1 VLAIFKSEKIFEK
14 AIYCPLFMYLIFD
27 TETTGL
33 PQNYSAPLTD
43 FDNWPRCVQLAWQ
56 VHDETGKRISSG
68 DYIIKPDGFS
78 IPFNSEKVHGISTER
93 AHREGIPLE
102 EAMDIFDRD
111 LQKCAF
117 VIGHNLEFDLSIMG
131 SEYLRMDREN
141 LLTERI
147 AIDTKDEAT
156 EYCAIPGGRGR
167 YKWPTLAELHHKL
180 FEIGFEEA
188 HNAAADVEATARA
201 FLELVRINVIQPVLP
216 SDLVV
221 ENKTP
226 SGLIDPAHY
235 MPKVHDLRR
244 RGVTGEDQEESASID
259 LPKESAAQVVD
270 SPFVHLHNHS
280 KFSVLQA
287 ASGVNDLVT
296 KAKNDGMP
304 AVAIT
309 DLGNMF
315 GVFHFA
321 KAAAEA
327 GIKPIIG
334 LEAYFVEDR
343 HQKSFTRDNKDK
355 RYQQIFFAKNMEGY
369 RNLSEMCSLGFIEGY
384 YYKFPRIDREL
395 VMKYRDGLIA
405 TTGGLLG
412 EVPDLIL
419 NRGEEYAE
427 EALKWWHDLFGDDLY
442 IELMRHGLEE
452 EERVNNVLLG
462 FAKKYDIPIIA
473 TNNTFYVEKQDAKA
487 HDALLCID
495 NNDLISTPIG
505 KGRERRFGFPND
517 EFYFKTQEEM
527 KALFADLPGAIANTH
542 KLAESIEPLKLESDV
557 ILPNFAL
564 PEGFETE
571 DDYLRHL
578 TIKGAGSRY
587 NEMTDEVI
595 DRINHELNII
605 KSMGFAGYFLI
616 VQDFIRAARDM
627 GVYVGPGRG
636 SAAGSV
642 VAFCT
647 GITNID
653 PLRYDLL
660 FERFL
665 NPERVSMPDI
675 DIDFDDDGRQRVID
689 YVVEKYGRD
698 QVAHIITFGTMAAR
712 SSVRDVARVLN
723 LPLPDADRIA
733 KLVPET
739 IGISLEDA
747 FKEVRELKD
756 IKNGDSLEGRTLQMA
771 ETLEGSVRNT
781 GIHAAGVIIA
791 PDKLT
796 KYIPV
801 CTAKDAELYVT
812 QFDGKVIEDAGMLKM
827 DFLGLKTLSILKTA
841 IHFVEQNHGTKY
853 HLDAIPLDDEKTF
866 EMFQNGATVG
876 IFQFESDG
884 MRKYLKQLKPTGMND
899 LIAMNALYRP
909 GPMQF
914 IPDYI
919 KRKHGREEVVYDH
932 DDLKDILEPTYG
944 IMIYQEQIMMVA
956 QRMGGYTLGE
966 ADVLRRIMGK
976 KKPELL
982 PPEEEKFVKQA
993 VEKGYDKKTAK
1004 EVFDKMA
1011 MFAGYG
1017 FNKSHSAAYSV
1028 VAYHTMYFK
1037 ANYTAEYMAAVLSH
1051 NMNDIKKVSFFIE
1064 ECQRIGIPVDPPNIN
1079 TAEGKFVARSG
1090 RVQYGLSAIKGVGSA
1105 AIDQIVEERIK
1116 KGAFRSIFDFSAR
1129 IDTRVC
1135 NKKTIES
1142 LAQAGAFDTL
1152 HQNRAQLM
1160 ASIDDVIS
1168 YASRKQEEE
1177 RLNQVSLFGGDSSSG
1192 GLASE
1197 PKLRECPPWTN
1208 IERLNKERELI
1219 GFYLSGHPLDKYRE
1233 DAALFASHTLS
1244 AEELAGLNDR
1254 DTVRVI
1260 GIFTSVRRISDK
1272 KGRPMAFAQI
1282 EDLSGSTE
1290 VLIFSEVFDRNQG
1303 LIAPDTVV
1311 LLEGHV
1317 SHRDEP
1323 PKIIA
1328 SSMER
1333 VENLREKFQTQ
1344 LQLKIELQTSEL
1356 TRDDLHQMA
1365 TLFSIH
1371 KGETPVKLVIDSEH
1385 AKAPLRMNVRKFV
1398 VEPSNEL
1405 LSGLRNLVGKQSVHL
1420 IKNNGNK

>member
-1 VLAIFKSEKIFEK
+1 
-14 AIYCPLFMYLIFD
+14 MYLIFD

-56 VHDETGKRISSG
+56 VHDVTGKLISSG
-68 DYIIKPDGFS
+68 DYIVKPDGFT

-93 AHREGIPLE
+93 AHDEGIPLTE
-102 EAMDIFDRD
+102 VMDIFSRD
-111 LQKCAF
+111 LEKCTF
-117 VIGHNLEFDLSIMG
+117 VIGHNLEFDLNIMG
-131 SEYLRMDREN
+131 SEYLRMEREN
-141 LLTERI
+141 PLTKRVP
-147 AIDTKDEAT
+147 IDTKDEAT

-167 YKWPTLAELHHKL
+167 YKWPTLAELHDKL

-188 HNAAADVEATARA
+188 HNAAADVDATARA
-201 FLELVRINVIQPVLP
+201 FLELVRIGVIRPNHPQDPA
-216 SDLVV
+216 
-221 ENKTP
+221 KTP
-226 SGLIDPAHY
+226 ENPAQKIDESHY
-235 MPKVHDLRR
+235 MPKVEELRS
-244 RGVTGEDQEESASID
+244 RGVTGEEDDTGSTID
-259 LPKESAAQVVD
+259 LPKEAAGEKVD
-270 SPFVHLHNHS
+270 SPFSHLHNHS

-287 ASGVNDLVT
+287 ASGVKDLVK
-296 KAKNDGMP
+296 KAKEDGMP
-304 AVAIT
+304 AVALT
-309 DLGNMF
+309 DLGNMY
-315 GVFHFA
+315 GTFHFT
-321 KAAAEA
+321 KAAFAE

-343 HQKSFTRDNKDK
+343 HQKKFTRDHKDK
-355 RYQQIFFAKNMEGY
+355 RYQQIFLAKNMQGY
-369 RNLSEMCSLGFIEGY
+369 RNLAEMCSLGFVEGY

-395 VMKYRDGLIA
+395 VEKYREGVIA

-419 NRGEEYAE
+419 NRGEEVAE

-452 EERVNNVLLG
+452 EERVNSVLLK
-462 FAKKYDIPIIA
+462 FAEKYGIKVIA
-473 TNNTFYVEKQDAKA
+473 TNNTFYMEKEDAKA

-495 NNDLISTPIG
+495 NNESISTPIG
-505 KGRERRFGFPND
+505 KGREKRFGFPND

-527 KALFADLPGAIANTH
+527 KALFADVPEAISNTQEVVD
-542 KLAESIEPLKLESDV
+542 KIEEIKLERDV
-557 ILPNFAL
+557 ILPNFTL

-578 TIKGAGSRY
+578 TIEGAKKHYG
-587 NEMTDEVI
+587 ELTDEVTERI
-595 DRINHELNII
+595 DHELNII
-605 KSMGFAGYFLI
+605 KEMGFAGYFLI
-616 VQDFIRAARDM
+616 VQDFIIEAKEM

-642 VAFCT
+642 VAYCT

-653 PLRYDLL
+653 PLKYDLL

-689 YVVEKYGRD
+689 YVVEKYGKD

-712 SSVRDVARVLN
+712 SSVRDVARVLD
-723 LPLPDADRIA
+723 LPLSDADRIA

-756 IKNGDSLEGRTLQMA
+756 LKESDSLEGRTLQMA

-796 KYIPV
+796 NYIPIG
-801 CTAKDAELYVT
+801 TAKDAELYVT

-841 IHFVEQNHGTKY
+841 IGFVKENHGKEY
-853 HLDAIPLDDEKTF
+853 NLDDIPLDDEKTF
-866 EMFQNGATVG
+866 EMFKKGATVG

-884 MRKYLKQLKPTGMND
+884 MRKYLKQLKPTKVDD

-919 KRKHGREEVVYDH
+919 KRKHGEEDVEYDH
-932 DDLKDILEPTYG
+932 EDLIDILEPTYG

-956 QRMGGYTLGE
+956 QRMGGYSLGE

-993 VEKGYDKKTAK
+993 VEKGCDKKTAK

-1064 ECQRIGIPVDPPNIN
+1064 ECQRIGIPVDAPNVN
-1079 TAEGKFVARSG
+1079 SAEGKFVAKDG
-1090 RVQYGLSAIKGVGSA
+1090 RVQYGLLAIKGVGSN
-1105 AIDQIVEERIK
+1105 AIEALVDERDK
-1116 KGAFRSIFDFSAR
+1116 KGKFSSMFDFSSR
-1129 IDTRVC
+1129 LDTRVC
-1135 NKKTIES
+1135 NRKTIES

-1160 ASIDDVIS
+1160 ASIDDVIN

-1177 RLNQVSLFGGDSSSG
+1177 RLNQVSLFGEASGSG
-1192 GLASE
+1192 GMGGE
-1197 PKLRECPPWTN
+1197 PNLRECPPWTN

-1219 GFYLSGHPLDKYRE
+1219 GFYLSGHPLDKFKE
-1233 DAALFASHTLS
+1233 DVKLFASHSLNV
-1244 AEELAGLNDR
+1244 EELSKLGDR
-1254 DTVRVI
+1254 EKVRVI
-1260 GIFTSVRRISDK
+1260 GIITSVKRISDK

-1282 EDLSGSTE
+1282 EDLEGSAE
-1290 VLIFSEVFDRNQG
+1290 VLIFSEVYDRHQG
-1303 LIAPDTVV
+1303 LIAPDTV
-1311 LLEGHV
+1311 LMLEGNL
-1317 SHRDEP
+1317 SKRDEP
-1323 PKIIA
+1323 PKIMA

-1333 VENLREKFQTQ
+1333 VENLREKFQAQ
-1344 LQLKIELQTSEL
+1344 LQLNIILKTAEISENDL
-1356 TRDDLHQMA
+1356 TEMA

-1371 KGETPVKLVIDSEH
+1371 RGETPIKLKVQSKQ
-1385 AKAPLRMNVRKFV
+1385 AKRPLNMNVRKYV
-1398 VEPSNEL
+1398 VEPNNEL
-1405 LSGLRNLVGKQSVHL
+1405 LSGLRSILDKKSVQL
-1420 IKNNGNK
+1420 IRNSTNGA

>member
-1 VLAIFKSEKIFEK
+1 
-14 AIYCPLFMYLIFD
+14 MYLIFD

-33 PQNYSAPLTD
+33 PDNYSAPLTD

-56 VHDETGKRISSG
+56 VHDKTGRIISQG
-68 DYIIKPDGFS
+68 DYIVKPDGFS

-93 AHREGIPLE
+93 AQREGIPLRE
-102 EAMDIFDRD
+102 VMDIFNRD
-111 LQKCAF
+111 LEKCTF
-117 VIGHNLEFDLSIMG
+117 VVGHNLEFDLNIMG
-131 SEYLRMDREN
+131 AEYLRMEREN
-141 LLTERI
+141 PLPKKI
-147 AIDTKDEAT
+147 AIDTKDEST

-167 YKWPTLAELHHKL
+167 YKWPTLAELHDKL
-180 FEIGFEEA
+180 FNIGFEEA
-188 HNAAADVEATARA
+188 HNAAADVDATARA
-201 FLELVRINVIQPVLP
+201 FLELVRLGVIRPQIPVQPGQPSINA
-216 SDLVV
+216 S
-221 ENKTP
+221 E
-226 SGLIDPAHY
+226 LIDSAHY
-235 MPKVHDLRR
+235 MPNVEELRS
-244 RGVTGEDQEESASID
+244 RGVTGEEDEKESVID
-259 LPKESAAQVVD
+259 LPKEAAGKKVD
-270 SPFVHLHNHS
+270 SAFVHLHNHS
-280 KFSVLQA
+280 KYSVLQA
-287 ASGVNDLVT
+287 ASGVKDLVK
-296 KAKNDGMP
+296 KAKSDGMP
-304 AVAIT
+304 AVALT

-315 GVFHFA
+315 GTFHFV
-321 KAAAEA
+321 KAANSE

-343 HQKSFTRDNKDK
+343 HQKKFTRDHKDK
-355 RYQQIFFAKNMEGY
+355 RHQQVFFAKNMEGY
-369 RNLSEMCSLGFIEGY
+369 RNLAEMCSLGYIEGY

-395 VMKYRDGLIA
+395 VETYKNGLIA
-405 TTGGLLG
+405 TTGGLSG

-419 NRGEEYAE
+419 NRGEEVAE

-452 EERVNNVLLG
+452 EERVNSVLLK
-462 FAKKYDIPIIA
+462 FAEKFGIKVVA
-473 TNNTFYVEKQDAKA
+473 TNNTFYLNKEDAKA

-495 NNDLISTPIG
+495 NNDLMSTPIG
-505 KGRERRFGFPND
+505 RGREKRFGFPND

-527 KALFADLPGAIANTH
+527 KALFADLPEAISNTADLVD
-542 KLAESIEPLKLESDV
+542 KIEEIKLERDV
-557 ILPNFAL
+557 ILPNFGL

-571 DDYLRHL
+571 DDYLRFL
-578 TIKGAGSRY
+578 TLEGAKEKY
-587 NEMTDEVI
+587 DEITEEVK
-595 DRINHELNII
+595 DRIDHELNII

-616 VQDFIRAARDM
+616 VQDFIAAAKEM

-642 VAFCT
+642 VAYCT

-653 PLRYDLL
+653 PLKYDLL

-675 DIDFDDDGRQRVID
+675 DIDFDDDGRQSVID
-689 YVVEKYGRD
+689 YVVDKYGKD

-712 SSVRDVARVLN
+712 SSVRDVARVLD

-747 FKEVRELKD
+747 FKEVKELKE
-756 IKNGDSLEGRTLQMA
+756 IKESDSLEGRTLQMA

-796 KYIPV
+796 NYIPIGS
-801 CTAKDAELYVT
+801 AKDAELYVT

-841 IHFVEQNHGTKY
+841 IQFVKENHGKEY
-853 HLDAIPLDDEKTF
+853 NLDDIPLDDEKAF
-866 EMFQNGATVG
+866 EMFQKAATVG

-884 MRKYLKQLKPTGMND
+884 MRRYLKQLKPTSMND

-919 KRKHGREEVVYDH
+919 KRKHGEEEVAYDH
-932 DDLKDILEPTYG
+932 DDLRDILEPTFG

-976 KKPELL
+976 KQPELL
-982 PPEEEKFVKQA
+982 PPEEEKFVSQA
-993 VEKGYDKKTAK
+993 IEKGYDKKTAK
-1004 EVFDKMA
+1004 DVFDKMA

-1037 ANYTAEYMAAVLSH
+1037 ANYTAEYMSAVLSH
-1051 NMNDIKKVSFFIE
+1051 NMGDIKKVSFFIE

-1079 TAEGKFVARSG
+1079 SAEGKFVAKDG
-1090 RVQYGLSAIKGVGSA
+1090 RVQYGLSAIKGVGSS
-1105 AIDQIVEERIK
+1105 AIEQIVLERND
-1116 KGAFRSIFDFSAR
+1116 KGPFNSIFDFSAR
-1129 IDTRVC
+1129 VDTRVC
-1135 NKKTIES
+1135 SKKTVES
-1142 LAQAGAFDTL
+1142 LAQAGAFDSL
-1152 HQNRAQLM
+1152 HQNRAQLL
-1160 ASIDDVIS
+1160 ASIEDVIS

-1177 RLNQVSLFGGDSSSG
+1177 RLNQVSLFGGDGSG
-1192 GLASE
+1192 SGMGSE
-1197 PKLRECPPWTN
+1197 PKLRECEPWTN

-1233 DAALFASHTLS
+1233 DCKLFASHTLS
-1244 AEELAGLNDR
+1244 EDVLTNLNDR
-1254 DTVRVI
+1254 ETVKII
-1260 GIFTSVRRISDK
+1260 GIITSVRRISDK

-1282 EDLSGSTE
+1282 EDLHGSVE
-1290 VLIFSEVFDRNQG
+1290 ALVFSEVYDRHQG
-1303 LIAPDTVV
+1303 LIAPDTVI
-1311 LLEGHV
+1311 LLEGAI
-1317 SHRDEP
+1317 SKRDEP

-1328 SSMER
+1328 NSMER
-1333 VENLREKFQTQ
+1333 VENLRDKFQAQ
-1344 LQLKIELQTSEL
+1344 LQLKLLFKTDEMSK
-1356 TRDDLHQMA
+1356 DDFHQIA

-1371 KGETPVKLVIDSEH
+1371 KGETPVRFVVDSGY
-1385 AKAPLRMNVRKFV
+1385 AKKPLRMNVRKFV
-1398 VEPSNEL
+1398 VEPNNEL
-1405 LSGLRNLVGKQSVHL
+1405 MSGLRNL
-1420 IKNNGNK
+1420 IGNECVQLSRNSSG

>member
-1 VLAIFKSEKIFEK
+1 
-14 AIYCPLFMYLIFD
+14 MYLIFD

-56 VHDETGKRISSG
+56 VHDVTGKLISSG
-68 DYIIKPDGFS
+68 DYIVKPDGFT

-93 AHREGIPLE
+93 AHEEGIPLNE
-102 EAMDIFDRD
+102 VMDIFNRE
-111 LQKCAF
+111 LEKCTF
-117 VIGHNLEFDLSIMG
+117 VIGHNLEFDLNIMG
-131 SEYLRMDREN
+131 SEYLRMEREN
-141 LLTERI
+141 PLTKKVS
-147 AIDTKDEAT
+147 IDTKDEST
-156 EYCAIPGGRGR
+156 EFCAIPGGRGR
-167 YKWPTLAELHHKL
+167 YKWPTLAELHDKL

-188 HNAAADVEATARA
+188 HNAAADVDATARA
-201 FLELVRINVIQPVLP
+201 FLELIRIGVIRPNHPQDP
-216 SDLVV
+216 SQSPA
-221 ENKTP
+221 NPAQK
-226 SGLIDPAHY
+226 IDESHY
-235 MPKVHDLRR
+235 MPKVEELRR
-244 RGVTGEDQEESASID
+244 RGVTGEEDDQSSAID
-259 LPKESAAQVVD
+259 LPKEAAGEKVD
-270 SPFVHLHNHS
+270 SLFSHLHNHS

-287 ASGVNDLVT
+287 ASGMKDLVK
-296 KAKNDGMP
+296 KAKEDGMP
-304 AVAIT
+304 AVALT
-309 DLGNMF
+309 DLGNMY
-315 GVFHFA
+315 GTFHFT
-321 KAAAEA
+321 KAAYAE
-327 GIKPIIG
+327 GLKPIIG

-343 HQKSFTRDNKDK
+343 HQKKFTRDHKDK
-355 RYQQIFFAKNMEGY
+355 RYQQVFLAKNMQGY
-369 RNLSEMCSLGFIEGY
+369 RNLAEMCSLGFIEGY

-395 VMKYRDGLIA
+395 VEKYREGLIA

-412 EVPDLIL
+412 EIPDLIL
-419 NRGEEYAE
+419 NRGEEVAE
-427 EALKWWHDLFGDDLY
+427 EALKWWHELFGDDLY

-452 EERVNNVLLG
+452 EERVNSVLLN
-462 FAKKYDIPIIA
+462 FAKKYGIKVIA
-473 TNNTFYVEKQDAKA
+473 TNNTFYMEKADAKA

-495 NNDLISTPIG
+495 NNESISTPIG
-505 KGRERRFGFPND
+505 KGREKRFGFPND

-527 KALFADLPGAIANTH
+527 KALFADVPEAISNTQEVVD
-542 KLAESIEPLKLESDV
+542 KIEEIKLERDV
-557 ILPNFAL
+557 ILPNFTL

-578 TIKGAGSRY
+578 TVEGAKKHY
-587 NEMTDEVI
+587 DELDDEVM

-605 KSMGFAGYFLI
+605 KTMGFAGYFLI
-616 VQDFIRAARDM
+616 VQDFISEAKEM

-653 PLRYDLL
+653 PLKYDLL

-689 YVVEKYGRD
+689 YVVNKYGID

-712 SSVRDVARVLN
+712 SSVRDVARVLD
-723 LPLPDADRIA
+723 LPLADADRLA

-747 FKEVRELKD
+747 FKEVKELRDLKES
-756 IKNGDSLEGRTLQMA
+756 DSLEGRTLQMA

-796 KYIPV
+796 NYIPIG
-801 CTAKDAELYVT
+801 TAKDAELYVT

-841 IHFVEQNHGTKY
+841 IGYVKENHGKEY
-853 HLDAIPLDDEKTF
+853 NLDDIPLDDENAF
-866 EMFQNGATVG
+866 EMFKKGSTVG

-884 MRKYLKQLKPTGMND
+884 MRKYLKQLKPTKIDD

-919 KRKHGREEVVYDH
+919 KRKHGEEDVEYDH
-932 DDLKDILEPTYG
+932 EDLIDILEPTYG

-956 QRMGGYTLGE
+956 QRMGGYSLGE

-982 PPEEEKFVKQA
+982 PPEEEKFVRQA

-1064 ECQRIGIPVDPPNIN
+1064 ECQRIGIPVDPPNVN
-1079 TAEGKFVARSG
+1079 SAEGKFVAKDG
-1090 RVQYGLSAIKGVGSA
+1090 RVQYGLLAIKGVGSN
-1105 AIDQIVEERIK
+1105 AIDELVKERDK
-1116 KGAFRSIFDFSAR
+1116 KGKFSSIFDFSAR

-1135 NKKTIES
+1135 NRKTMES
-1142 LAQAGAFDTL
+1142 LAQAGAFDSM
-1152 HQNRAQLM
+1152 HQNRAQLV
-1160 ASIDDVIS
+1160 ASIDDVIN

-1177 RLNQVSLFGGDSSSG
+1177 RLNQVSLFGESSG
-1192 GLASE
+1192 GGMGGE
-1197 PKLRECPPWTN
+1197 PNLRECPQWTN

-1219 GFYLSGHPLDKYRE
+1219 GFYLSGHPLDKFKE
-1233 DAALFASHTLS
+1233 DVRLFASHSLNV
-1244 AEELAGLNDR
+1244 EELSKLGDR
-1254 DTVRVI
+1254 EKVRVI
-1260 GIFTSVRRISDK
+1260 GIITSVKRISDK

-1282 EDLSGSTE
+1282 EDLEGSTE
-1290 VLIFSEVFDRNQG
+1290 VLIFSEVYDRHQG
-1303 LIAPDTVV
+1303 LIAPDTV
-1311 LLEGHV
+1311 LMLEGNI
-1317 SHRDEP
+1317 SKRDEP
-1323 PKIIA
+1323 PKIMA

-1333 VENLREKFQTQ
+1333 VENLREKFQAQ
-1344 LQLKIELQTSEL
+1344 LQLNIDLKTAEVSE
-1356 TRDDLHQMA
+1356 DDLTEMA

-1371 KGETPVKLVIDSEH
+1371 KGETPIKLKVRSLK
-1385 AKAPLRMNVRKFV
+1385 AKKPLRMNVRKYV
-1398 VEPSNEL
+1398 VEPNNEL
-1405 LSGLRNLVGKQSVHL
+1405 LNGLRTILDKESVQL
-1420 IKNNGNK
+1420 IRTNGTNGV

>member
-1 VLAIFKSEKIFEK
+1 
-14 AIYCPLFMYLIFD
+14 MYLIFD

-56 VHDETGKRISSG
+56 VHDVTGKLISSG
-68 DYIIKPDGFS
+68 DYIVKPDGFT

-93 AHREGIPLE
+93 AHEEGIPLNE
-102 EAMDIFDRD
+102 VMDIFSRD
-111 LQKCAF
+111 LEKCTF
-117 VIGHNLEFDLSIMG
+117 VVGHNLEFDLNIMG
-131 SEYLRMDREN
+131 SEYLRMEREN
-141 LLTERI
+141 SLSQKVP
-147 AIDTKDEAT
+147 IDTKDEST

-167 YKWPTLAELHHKL
+167 YKWPTLAELHDKL

-188 HNAAADVEATARA
+188 HNAAADVDATARA
-201 FLELVRINVIQPVLP
+201 FLELVRIGVIRPNHPQDP
-216 SDLVV
+216 SQSPA
-221 ENKTP
+221 NPAQK
-226 SGLIDPAHY
+226 IDESHY
-235 MPKVHDLRR
+235 MPKVEELRS
-244 RGVTGEDQEESASID
+244 RGVTGEEDERSSAID
-259 LPKESAAQVVD
+259 LPKEAAGEKVD
-270 SPFVHLHNHS
+270 SPFTQLHNHS

-287 ASGVNDLVT
+287 ASGMKDLVK
-296 KAKNDGMP
+296 KAKEDGMP
-304 AVAIT
+304 AVAMT
-309 DLGNMF
+309 DLGNMY
-315 GVFHFA
+315 GTFHFT
-321 KAAAEA
+321 KAAYAE

-343 HQKSFTRDNKDK
+343 NQKKFTRDHKDK
-355 RYQQIFFAKNMEGY
+355 RYQQVFLAKNMQGY
-369 RNLSEMCSLGFIEGY
+369 RNLAEMCSLGFIEGY

-395 VMKYRDGLIA
+395 VEKYREGLIA

-419 NRGEEYAE
+419 NRGEEVAE
-427 EALKWWHDLFGDDLY
+427 EALKWWHELFGDDLY

-452 EERVNNVLLG
+452 EERVNSVLLK
-462 FAKKYDIPIIA
+462 FAEKYGIKVIA
-473 TNNTFYVEKQDAKA
+473 TNNTFYMEKEDAKA

-495 NNDLISTPIG
+495 NNDSISTPIG
-505 KGRERRFGFPND
+505 KGREKRFGFPND

-527 KALFADLPGAIANTH
+527 KALFADVPEAISNTQEVVD
-542 KLAESIEPLKLESDV
+542 KIEEIKLERDV
-557 ILPNFAL
+557 ILPNFTL
-564 PEGFETE
+564 PEGFDTE

-578 TIKGAGSRY
+578 TVEGAKKHYG
-587 NEMTDEVI
+587 ELDDEVM

-605 KSMGFAGYFLI
+605 KTMGFAGYFLI
-616 VQDFIRAARDM
+616 VQDFISEARNM

-653 PLRYDLL
+653 PLKYDLL

-689 YVVEKYGRD
+689 YVVNKYGID

-712 SSVRDVARVLN
+712 SSVRDVARVLD
-723 LPLPDADRIA
+723 LPLADADRLA

-747 FKEVRELKD
+747 FKEVKELRDLKES
-756 IKNGDSLEGRTLQMA
+756 DSLEGRTLQMA

-796 KYIPV
+796 NYIPIG
-801 CTAKDAELYVT
+801 TAKDAELYVT

-841 IHFVEQNHGTKY
+841 IGYVEENHGKEY
-853 HLDAIPLDDEKTF
+853 DLDDIPLDDEKTF
-866 EMFQNGATVG
+866 EMFKKGATVG

-884 MRKYLKQLKPTGMND
+884 MRKYLKQLKPSKVDD

-919 KRKHGREEVVYDH
+919 KRKHGQEDVEYDH
-932 DDLKDILEPTYG
+932 EDLIDILEPTYG

-956 QRMGGYTLGE
+956 QRMGGYSLGE

-982 PPEEEKFVKQA
+982 PPEEEKFVRQA

-1064 ECQRIGIPVDPPNIN
+1064 ECQRIGIPVDPPNVN
-1079 TAEGKFVARSG
+1079 SAEGKFVAKDG
-1090 RVQYGLSAIKGVGSA
+1090 RVQYGLLAIKGVGSN
-1105 AIDQIVEERIK
+1105 AIEELVKERDK
-1116 KGAFRSIFDFSAR
+1116 KGKFSSIFDFSAR

-1135 NKKTIES
+1135 NRKTMES
-1142 LAQAGAFDTL
+1142 LAQAGAFDSL
-1152 HQNRAQLM
+1152 HQNGAQLV
-1160 ASIDDVIS
+1160 ASIDDVIN

-1177 RLNQVSLFGGDSSSG
+1177 RLNQVSLFGESSG
-1192 GLASE
+1192 GGMGGE
-1197 PKLRECPPWTN
+1197 PNLRECPQWTN

-1219 GFYLSGHPLDKYRE
+1219 GFYLSGHPLDKYKE
-1233 DAALFASHTLS
+1233 DVRLFASHSLNV
-1244 AEELAGLNDR
+1244 EELSKLGDR
-1254 DTVRVI
+1254 EKVRVI
-1260 GIFTSVRRISDK
+1260 GIITSVRRISDK

-1282 EDLSGSTE
+1282 EDLEGSTE
-1290 VLIFSEVFDRNQG
+1290 VLIFSEVYDRHQG
-1303 LIAPDTVV
+1303 LIAPDTV
-1311 LLEGHV
+1311 LMLEGNL
-1317 SHRDEP
+1317 SKRDEP
-1323 PKIIA
+1323 PKIMA

-1333 VENLREKFQTQ
+1333 VENLREKFQAQ
-1344 LQLKIELQTSEL
+1344 LQLNIDLKTAEVSE
-1356 TRDDLHQMA
+1356 DDLAEMA

-1371 KGETPVKLVIDSEH
+1371 KGETPIKLKVRSLQ
-1385 AKAPLRMNVRKFV
+1385 AKKPLRMNVRKYV
-1398 VEPSNEL
+1398 VEPNNEL
-1405 LSGLRNLVGKQSVHL
+1405 LNGLRTILDKESVQL
-1420 IKNNGNK
+1420 IRTNGANGV

>member
-1 VLAIFKSEKIFEK
+1 
-14 AIYCPLFMYLIFD
+14 MYLIFD

-56 VHDETGKRISSG
+56 VHDVTGKLISSG
-68 DYIIKPDGFS
+68 DYIVKPDGFT

-93 AHREGIPLE
+93 AHEEGIPLNE
-102 EAMDIFDRD
+102 VMDIFNRE
-111 LQKCAF
+111 LEKCTF
-117 VIGHNLEFDLSIMG
+117 VIGHNLEFDLNIMG
-131 SEYLRMDREN
+131 SEYLRMEREN
-141 LLTERI
+141 PLTKKVS
-147 AIDTKDEAT
+147 IDTKDEST
-156 EYCAIPGGRGR
+156 EFCAIPGGRGR
-167 YKWPTLAELHHKL
+167 YKWPTLAELHDKL

-188 HNAAADVEATARA
+188 HNAAADVDATARA
-201 FLELVRINVIQPVLP
+201 FLELIRIGVIRPNHPQ
-216 SDLVV
+216 
-221 ENKTP
+221 
-226 SGLIDPAHY
+226 DPAQSPANPAQKIDESHY
-235 MPKVHDLRR
+235 MPKVEELRR
-244 RGVTGEDQEESASID
+244 RGVTGEEDDQSSAID
-259 LPKESAAQVVD
+259 LPKEAAGEKVD
-270 SPFVHLHNHS
+270 SLFTHLHNHS

-287 ASGVNDLVT
+287 ASGMKDLVK
-296 KAKNDGMP
+296 KAKEDGMP
-304 AVAIT
+304 AVALT
-309 DLGNMF
+309 DLGNMY
-315 GVFHFA
+315 GTFHFT
-321 KAAAEA
+321 KAAYAE
-327 GIKPIIG
+327 GLKPIIG

-343 HQKSFTRDNKDK
+343 HQKKFTRDHKDK
-355 RYQQIFFAKNMEGY
+355 RYQQVFLAKNMQGY
-369 RNLSEMCSLGFIEGY
+369 RNLAEMCSLGFIEGY

-395 VMKYRDGLIA
+395 VEKYREGLIA

-412 EVPDLIL
+412 EIPDLIL
-419 NRGEEYAE
+419 NRGEEVAE
-427 EALKWWHDLFGDDLY
+427 EALKWWHELFGDDLY

-452 EERVNNVLLG
+452 EERVNSVLLN
-462 FAKKYDIPIIA
+462 FAKKYGIKVIA
-473 TNNTFYVEKQDAKA
+473 TNNTFYMEKADAKA

-495 NNDLISTPIG
+495 NNESISTPIG
-505 KGRERRFGFPND
+505 KGREKRFGFPND

-527 KALFADLPGAIANTH
+527 KALFADVPEAISNTQEVVD
-542 KLAESIEPLKLESDV
+542 KIEEIKLERDV
-557 ILPNFAL
+557 ILPNFTL

-578 TIKGAGSRY
+578 TVEGAKKHY
-587 NEMTDEVI
+587 DELDDEVM

-605 KSMGFAGYFLI
+605 KTMGFAGYFLI
-616 VQDFIRAARDM
+616 VQDFISEAKEM

-653 PLRYDLL
+653 PLKYDLL

-689 YVVEKYGRD
+689 YVVNKYGID

-712 SSVRDVARVLN
+712 SSVRDVARVLD
-723 LPLPDADRIA
+723 LPLADADRLA

-747 FKEVRELKD
+747 FKEVKELRDLKES
-756 IKNGDSLEGRTLQMA
+756 DSLEGRTLQMA

-796 KYIPV
+796 NYIPIG
-801 CTAKDAELYVT
+801 TAKDAELYVT

-841 IHFVEQNHGTKY
+841 IGYVKENHGKEY
-853 HLDAIPLDDEKTF
+853 NLDDIPLDDENAF
-866 EMFQNGATVG
+866 EMFKKGSTVG

-884 MRKYLKQLKPTGMND
+884 MRKYLKQLKPTKIDD

-919 KRKHGREEVVYDH
+919 KRKHGEEDVEYDH
-932 DDLKDILEPTYG
+932 EDLIDILEPTYG

-956 QRMGGYTLGE
+956 QRMGGYSLGE

-982 PPEEEKFVKQA
+982 PPEEEKFVRQA

-1064 ECQRIGIPVDPPNIN
+1064 ECQRIGIPVDPPNVN
-1079 TAEGKFVARSG
+1079 SAEGKFVAKDG
-1090 RVQYGLSAIKGVGSA
+1090 RVQYGLLAIKGVGSN
-1105 AIDQIVEERIK
+1105 AIDELVKERDK
-1116 KGAFRSIFDFSAR
+1116 KGKFSSIFDFSAR

-1135 NKKTIES
+1135 NRKTMES
-1142 LAQAGAFDTL
+1142 LAQAGAFDSM
-1152 HQNRAQLM
+1152 HQNRAQLV
-1160 ASIDDVIS
+1160 ASIDDVIN

-1177 RLNQVSLFGGDSSSG
+1177 RLNQVSLFGESSG
-1192 GLASE
+1192 GGMGGE
-1197 PKLRECPPWTN
+1197 PNLRECPQWTN

-1219 GFYLSGHPLDKYRE
+1219 GFYLSGHPLDKFKE
-1233 DAALFASHTLS
+1233 DVRLFASHSLNV
-1244 AEELAGLNDR
+1244 EELSKLGDR
-1254 DTVRVI
+1254 EKVRVI
-1260 GIFTSVRRISDK
+1260 GIITSVKRISDK

-1282 EDLSGSTE
+1282 EDLEGSTE
-1290 VLIFSEVFDRNQG
+1290 VLIFSEVYDRHQG
-1303 LIAPDTVV
+1303 LIAPDTV
-1311 LLEGHV
+1311 LMLEGNI
-1317 SHRDEP
+1317 SKRDEP
-1323 PKIIA
+1323 PKIMA

-1333 VENLREKFQTQ
+1333 VENLREKFQAQ
-1344 LQLKIELQTSEL
+1344 LQLNIDLKTAEVSE
-1356 TRDDLHQMA
+1356 DDLTEMA

-1371 KGETPVKLVIDSEH
+1371 KGETPIKLKVRSLK
-1385 AKAPLRMNVRKFV
+1385 AKKPLRMNVRKYV
-1398 VEPSNEL
+1398 VEPNNEL
-1405 LSGLRNLVGKQSVHL
+1405 LNGLRTILDKESVQL
-1420 IKNNGNK
+1420 IRTNGTNGV

>member
-1 VLAIFKSEKIFEK
+1 
-14 AIYCPLFMYLIFD
+14 MYLIFD

-33 PQNYSAPLTD
+33 PRNYSAPLTD

-56 VHDETGKRISSG
+56 VHDENGKRISSG
-68 DYIIKPDGFS
+68 DHIVRPDGFT

-93 AHREGIPLE
+93 AQKEGIPLE
-102 EAMDIFDRD
+102 EVMDHFSRD
-111 LQKCAF
+111 LEKCHF
-117 VIGHNLEFDLSIMG
+117 VIGHNLEFDLNIMG
-131 SEYLRMDREN
+131 SEYLRMGRDN
-141 LLTERI
+141 PLSDKQP
-147 AIDTKDEAT
+147 IDTKDEST

-167 YKWPTLAELHHKL
+167 YKWPTLAELHDKL
-180 FEIGFEEA
+180 FDAGFEEA
-188 HNAAADVEATARA
+188 HNAAADVDATARA
-201 FLELVRINVIQPVLP
+201 FLELVRLGIIKPQLP
-216 SDLVV
+216 AEPGAVSP
-221 ENKTP
+221 NP
-226 SGLIDPAHY
+226 SELIDSSHY
-235 MPKVHDLRR
+235 MSAVEDLRR
-244 RGVTGEDQEESASID
+244 RGVTGEEDDSLATID
-259 LPKESAAQVVD
+259 LPKESTGEKVD
-270 SPFVHLHNHS
+270 SPFVHIHNHS

-287 ASGVNDLVT
+287 ASGVKDLVK
-296 KAKNDGMP
+296 KAKDDGMP
-304 AVAIT
+304 AVALT
-309 DLGNMF
+309 DLGNMY
-315 GVFHFA
+315 GAFHFV
-321 KAAAEA
+321 KAADEA

-343 HQKSFTRDNKDK
+343 HQKRFTRDHKDK
-355 RYQQIFFAKNMEGY
+355 RYQQVFLAKNRQGY
-369 RNLSEMCSLGFIEGY
+369 ENLAEMCSLGFIEGY

-395 VMKYRDGLIA
+395 VQKYREGLIA

-419 NRGEEYAE
+419 NRGEETAE
-427 EALKWWHDLFGDDLY
+427 EALKWWHNLFGDDLY

-452 EERVNNVLLG
+452 EERVNSVLLK
-462 FAKKYDIPIIA
+462 FAKKHGIKVIA
-473 TNNTFYVEKQDAKA
+473 TNNTFYMEKEDAEA

-495 NNDLISTPIG
+495 NNELISTPIG
-505 KGRERRFGFPND
+505 RGRDKRFGYPND
-517 EFYFKTQEEM
+517 EFYFKTQDEM
-527 KALFADLPGAIANTH
+527 KSLFADLPEAISNTAGIVE
-542 KLAESIEPLKLESDV
+542 KIEPIKLKRDV
-557 ILPNFAL
+557 ILPHFEL

-578 TIKGAGSRY
+578 TLEGAREKYDHVS
-587 NEMTDEVI
+587 DDVI
-595 DRINHELNII
+595 DRINHELGII
-605 KSMGFAGYFLI
+605 KEMGFAGYFLI
-616 VQDFIRAARDM
+616 VQDFIIEAKKM

-642 VAFCT
+642 VAYCT
-647 GITNID
+647 EITNID
-653 PLRYDLL
+653 PLKYDLL

-689 YVVEKYGRD
+689 YVVNKYGRD

-712 SSVRDVARVLN
+712 SSVRDVARVLD

-747 FKEVRELKD
+747 FKEVKELRETKES
-756 IKNGDSLEGRTLQMA
+756 DSLEGRTLQMA

-801 CTAKDAELYVT
+801 CTAKDADLYVT

-841 IHFVEQNHGTKY
+841 IGYVKENHGKEY
-853 HLDAIPLDDEKTF
+853 HLDDIPLDDTPTF
-866 EMFQNGATVG
+866 EMYQKGGTVG

-884 MRKYLKQLKPTGMND
+884 MRKYLKQLKPTGIND

-919 KRKHGREEVVYDH
+919 RRKHGEEEVEYDH
-932 DDLKDILEPTYG
+932 EDLLDILEPTYG

-976 KKPELL
+976 KQPELL

-1011 MFAGYG
+1011 LFAGYG

-1028 VAYHTMYFK
+1028 VAYQTMYFK

-1051 NMNDIKKVSFFIE
+1051 NMGDIKKVSFFIE

-1079 TAEGKFVARSG
+1079 SAEGKFIAKDG
-1090 RVQYGLSAIKGVGSA
+1090 RVQYGMSAIKGVGSA
-1105 AIDQIVEERIK
+1105 AIKQIVKERNE
-1116 KGAFRSIFDFSAR
+1116 KGEFRSIFDFSSR

-1152 HQNRAQLM
+1152 HQNRAQLL
-1160 ASIDDVIS
+1160 ASIEDVLS

-1177 RLNQVSLFGGDSSSG
+1177 RLNQASLFGGSG
-1192 GLASE
+1192 GGGGMLSE

-1219 GFYLSGHPLDKYRE
+1219 GFYLSGHPLDRHKE
-1233 DAALFASHTLS
+1233 DVRLFASHDLSEDTL
-1244 AEELAGLNDR
+1244 GQLNDR
-1254 DTVRVI
+1254 ESVKVI
-1260 GIFTSVRRISDK
+1260 GIITSVKRVTDR

-1282 EDLSGSTE
+1282 EDLKGSTE
-1290 VLIFSEVFDRNQG
+1290 TLIFSEVYDRHQG

-1311 LLEGHV
+1311 LLEGTV
-1317 SHRDEP
+1317 SKKDNT

-1328 SSMER
+1328 NSMER
-1333 VENLREKFQTQ
+1333 VENLREKFQSR
-1344 LQLKIELQTSEL
+1344 LELKVKIRTSEL
-1356 TRDDLHQMA
+1356 SKDDLKQMA
-1365 TLFSIH
+1365 SLFSIH
-1371 KGETPVKLVIDSEH
+1371 KGETPIRFEVRSEH
-1385 AKAPLRMNVRKFV
+1385 AKKPIRMNVRKFV

-1405 LSGLRNLVGKQSVHL
+1405 LVGLRDLVGEKAVHL
-1420 IKNNGNK
+1420 SRGK

>member
-1 VLAIFKSEKIFEK
+1 
-14 AIYCPLFMYLIFD
+14 MYLIFD

-56 VHDETGKRISSG
+56 IHDETGKIISQG
-68 DYIIKPDGFS
+68 DYIVKPDGFT

-93 AHREGIPLE
+93 ANREGVPLNDV
-102 EAMDIFDRD
+102 MDIFNRD
-111 LQKCAF
+111 LEKCTF
-117 VIGHNLEFDLSIMG
+117 VVGHNLEFDLNIMG
-131 SEYLRMDREN
+131 SEYLRMEREN
-141 LLTERI
+141 PFAKKI
-147 AIDTKDEAT
+147 AIDTKDEST

-180 FEIGFEEA
+180 FEVGFEEA
-188 HNAAADVEATARA
+188 HNAAADVDATARA
-201 FLELVRINVIQPVLP
+201 FLELVRIGVIRPQIPAKPGELP
-216 SDLVV
+216 PNPA
-221 ENKTP
+221 E
-226 SGLIDPAHY
+226 LIDSSRY
-235 MPKVHDLRR
+235 MPEVNELRR
-244 RGVTGEDQEESASID
+244 RGVTGDEDEKTSTID
-259 LPKESAAQVVD
+259 LPKEAAGKKVD

-280 KFSVLQA
+280 KYSVLQA
-287 ASGVNDLVT
+287 ASGVKDLVK
-296 KAKNDGMP
+296 KARQDGMP
-304 AVAIT
+304 AVALT

-315 GVFHFA
+315 GTFHFV
-321 KAAAEA
+321 KAANSE

-343 HQKSFTRDNKDK
+343 HQKKFTRDHKDK
-355 RYQQIFFAKNMEGY
+355 RYQQIFFAKNMDGY
-369 RNLSEMCSLGFIEGY
+369 RNLAEMCSLGYIEGY

-395 VMKYRDGLIA
+395 VEKYREGLIA
-405 TTGGLLG
+405 TTGGLSG
-412 EVPDLIL
+412 EVPDMIL
-419 NRGEEYAE
+419 NRGEEVAE
-427 EALKWWHDLFGDDLY
+427 EALKWWHDLFGEDLY

-452 EERVNNVLLG
+452 EERVNSVLLK
-462 FAKKYDIPIIA
+462 FAQKYDIKIIA
-473 TNNTFYVEKQDAKA
+473 TNNTFYLEKENAKA

-495 NNDLISTPIG
+495 NNDLMSTPIG
-505 KGRERRFGFPND
+505 KGREKRFGFPND

-527 KALFADLPGAIANTH
+527 KALFADLPEAISNTVE
-542 KLAESIEPLKLESDV
+542 LADKIEEIKLERDV
-557 ILPNFAL
+557 ILPNFGL
-564 PEGFETE
+564 PDGFETE
-571 DDYLRHL
+571 DDYLHHL
-578 TIKGAGSRY
+578 TIEGAKEKY
-587 NEMTDEVI
+587 DEVSQEVT
-595 DRINHELNII
+595 DRIDHELNII
-605 KSMGFAGYFLI
+605 KKMGFAGYFLI
-616 VQDFIRAARDM
+616 VQDFIAAAKEM

-642 VAFCT
+642 VAYCT

-653 PLRYDLL
+653 PLKYDLL

-675 DIDFDDDGRQRVID
+675 DIDFDDDGRQSVID
-689 YVVEKYGRD
+689 YVVDKYGKD

-712 SSVRDVARVLN
+712 SSVRDVARVLD

-739 IGISLEDA
+739 IGISLENA
-747 FKEVRELKD
+747 FKEVKELKE
-756 IKNGDSLEGRTLQMA
+756 IKESDSLEGRTLQMA

-796 KYIPV
+796 KYIPIGS
-801 CTAKDAELYVT
+801 AKDAELYVT
-812 QFDGKVIEDAGMLKM
+812 QYDGKVIEDAGMLKM

-841 IHFVEQNHGTKY
+841 IQFVKENHGKEY
-853 HLDAIPLDDEKTF
+853 NLDDIPLDDQKTF
-866 EMFQNGATVG
+866 EMYQKGATVG

-884 MRKYLKQLKPTGMND
+884 MRKYLKQLKPTSIDD

-919 KRKHGREEVVYDH
+919 KRKHGEEEVAYDH
-932 DDLKDILEPTYG
+932 DDLRDILEPTFG

-956 QRMGGYTLGE
+956 QRMGGYSLGE

-976 KKPELL
+976 KQPELL

-993 VEKGYDKKTAK
+993 VEKGYDQKTAK
-1004 EVFDKMA
+1004 NVFDKMA

-1037 ANYTAEYMAAVLSH
+1037 ANYTAEYMSAVLSH
-1051 NMNDIKKVSFFIE
+1051 NMGDIKKVSFFIE
-1064 ECQRIGIPVDPPNIN
+1064 ECQRIGIAVDPPNIN
-1079 TAEGKFVARSG
+1079 TAEGKFVARNG
-1090 RVQYGLSAIKGVGSA
+1090 RVQYGMSAIKGVGSA
-1105 AIDQIVEERIK
+1105 AIEQIVKERSE
-1116 KGAFRSIFDFSAR
+1116 KGLFKSIFDFSAR

-1152 HQNRAQLM
+1152 HQNRAQLL
-1160 ASIDDVIS
+1160 ASIEDVLS

-1177 RLNQVSLFGGDSSSG
+1177 RLNQVSLFGGDTGAG
-1192 GLASE
+1192 GMSSE
-1197 PKLRECPPWTN
+1197 PNLRDCPPWTN

-1219 GFYLSGHPLDKYRE
+1219 GFYLSGHPLDKFRE
-1233 DAALFASHTLS
+1233 DTKLFASHTLS
-1244 AEELAGLNDR
+1244 EDVLAGLNDR
-1254 DTVRVI
+1254 ETIRVI
-1260 GIFTSVRRISDK
+1260 GIFTGVRRISDK

-1282 EDLSGSTE
+1282 EDLNGSAE
-1290 VLIFSEVFDRNQG
+1290 ALIFSEVYDRHQG

-1311 LLEGHV
+1311 MLEGAV
-1317 SHRDEP
+1317 SKRDEP

-1328 SSMER
+1328 NSMER
-1333 VENLREKFQTQ
+1333 VENLREKFQTK
-1344 LQLKIELQTSEL
+1344 LQLKLHLKTEEISK
-1356 TRDDLHQMA
+1356 DDLHQMA

-1371 KGETPVKLVIDSEH
+1371 KGETPVRMIVNSEH
-1385 AKAPLRMNVRKFV
+1385 AKGPLKMSVRKFV
-1398 VEPSNEL
+1398 VEPNNEL
-1405 LSGLRNLVGKQSVHL
+1405 LTGLRNIIGEQSVML
-1420 IKNNGNK
+1420 VKNQ

>member
-1 VLAIFKSEKIFEK
+1 
-14 AIYCPLFMYLIFD
+14 MYLIFD

-33 PQNYSAPLTD
+33 PQNFSAPLTD

-56 VHDETGKRISSG
+56 VHDVSGKLISSG
-68 DYIIKPDGFS
+68 DYIVKPDGFT
-78 IPFNSEKVHGISTER
+78 IPFNSEKIHGISTER
-93 AHREGIPLE
+93 ANREGISLDE
-102 EAMDIFDRD
+102 VIDIFNRD
-111 LQKCAF
+111 LERCTF
-117 VIGHNLEFDLSIMG
+117 LIGHNLEFDLNILG
-131 SEYLRMDREN
+131 SEYLRLGMEN
-141 LLTERI
+141 PLPEKRP
-147 AIDTKDEAT
+147 IDTKDEAT
-156 EYCAIPGGRGR
+156 DYCALPGGRGGR

-180 FEIGFEEA
+180 FQIGFEEA
-188 HNAAADVEATARA
+188 HNAAADVDATARA
-201 FLELVRINVIQPVLP
+201 FLELVRIGVIQPQLSAEPGQPPVQA
-216 SDLVV
+216 SQ
-221 ENKTP
+221 
-226 SGLIDPAHY
+226 LIDPSNY
-235 MPKVHDLRR
+235 MPTVEELRR
-244 RGVTGEDQEESASID
+244 RGVTREEEESIAAID
-259 LPKESAAQVVD
+259 MPREAAGETVD
-270 SPFVHLHNHS
+270 SPFIHLHNHT

-287 ASGVNDLVT
+287 ASGVKEIVS
-296 KAKNDGMP
+296 KAKKDGMP
-304 AVAIT
+304 AIALT

-315 GVFHFA
+315 GAFHFA
-321 KAAAEA
+321 KAAYEQD
-327 GIKPIIG
+327 IKPIIG

-343 HQKSFTRDNKDK
+343 HQKRFTRDHKDK

-369 RNLSEMCSLGFIEGY
+369 RNLAEMCSLGYIEGY

-395 VMKYRDGLIA
+395 VENYREGLIA
-405 TTGGLLG
+405 TTGGILG

-419 NRGEEYAE
+419 NRGEEIAE
-427 EALKWWHDLFGDDLY
+427 EALKWWRDLFGEDLY

-452 EERVNNVLLG
+452 EERVNSVLLK
-462 FAKKYDIPIIA
+462 FAEKYGIKVIA
-473 TNNTFYVEKQDAKA
+473 TNNTFYVDKGDAKA

-505 KGRERRFGFPND
+505 KGRDRRFGFPND

-527 KALFADLPGAIANTH
+527 KALFADLPEAIANT
-542 KLAESIEPLKLESDV
+542 KELADKIEPLKLERDV
-557 ILPNFAL
+557 ILPNFQL

-578 TIKGAGSRY
+578 TTQGANVHYGELS
-587 NEMTDEVI
+587 DEVM

-605 KSMGFAGYFLI
+605 KTMGFAGYFLI
-616 VQDFIRAARDM
+616 VQDFIRAAREM

-642 VAFCT
+642 VAYCT

-653 PLRYDLL
+653 PLKYDLL

-675 DIDFDDDGRQRVID
+675 DIDFDDDGRQSVIE
-689 YVVEKYGRD
+689 YVVKKYGRE

-712 SSVRDVARVLN
+712 SSVRDVARVLD

-747 FKEVRELKD
+747 FKEVRELKE
-756 IKNGDSLEGRTLQMA
+756 IKESDSLEGRTLQMA

-781 GIHAAGVIIA
+781 GIHAAGIIIA

-796 KYIPV
+796 NYIPIG
-801 CTAKDAELYVT
+801 TAKDVDLYVT

-841 IHFVEQNHGTKY
+841 IGYVKENQGIEYN
-853 HLDAIPLDDEKTF
+853 LNDIPLDDEKTY
-866 EMFQNGATVG
+866 EMFQNGGTVG

-884 MRKYLKQLKPTGMND
+884 MRKYLKQLKPTVIDD

-919 KRKHGREEVVYDH
+919 KRKHGEEEVVYDH
-932 DDLKDILEPTYG
+932 DDLRDILEPTYG

-982 PPEEEKFVKQA
+982 PPEEEKFVRQA

-1004 EVFDKMA
+1004 DVFDKMA
-1011 MFAGYG
+1011 LFAGYG

-1028 VAYHTMYFK
+1028 VAYQTMYFK
-1037 ANYTAEYMAAVLSH
+1037 ANYAAEYMSAVLSH

-1064 ECQRIGIPVDPPNIN
+1064 ECQRIGIPVDPPNVN
-1079 TAEGKFVARSG
+1079 TAEGKFVARNG
-1090 RVQYGLSAIKGVGSA
+1090 RVQYGMSAIKGVGSA
-1105 AIDQIVEERIK
+1105 AIEQLAKERNE
-1116 KGAFRSIFDFSAR
+1116 KGPFRSIFDFSSR
-1129 IDTRVC
+1129 IDTRIC

-1142 LAQAGAFDTL
+1142 LAQAGAFDSL

-1160 ASIDDVIS
+1160 ASIDDVLS

-1177 RLNQVSLFGGDSSSG
+1177 RLNQVSLFGGAPGSG
-1192 GLASE
+1192 GIASE

-1233 DAALFASHTLS
+1233 DSKLFASHTLS
-1244 AEELAGLNDR
+1244 DESLRKLNDR
-1254 DTVRVI
+1254 ESVKVI
-1260 GIFTSVRRISDK
+1260 GIFTAVKRISDK

-1282 EDLSGSTE
+1282 EDLHGATE
-1290 VLIFSEVFDRNQG
+1290 VLIFSEVYDRHQG

-1311 LLEGHV
+1311 MIEG
-1317 SHRDEP
+1317 SISKRDDP

-1328 SSMER
+1328 NSLER
-1333 VENLREKFQTQ
+1333 VENLREMFQSK
-1344 LQLKIELQTSEL
+1344 LQLKLHFKTDEISK
-1356 TRDDLHQMA
+1356 DDFHRIA

-1371 KGETPVKLVIDSEH
+1371 KGETPVRLVVDSSP
-1385 AKAPLRMNVRKFV
+1385 AKRPLKMNVRKFV
-1398 VEPSNEL
+1398 VEPTNEL
-1405 LSGLRNLVGKQSVHL
+1405 LDGLRNIIGEESVML
-1420 IKNNGNK
+1420 QRNR

>member
-1 VLAIFKSEKIFEK
+1 
-14 AIYCPLFMYLIFD
+14 MYLIFD

-56 VHDETGKRISSG
+56 VHDETGKLISAG
-68 DYIIKPDGFS
+68 DYIIQPEGFS

-93 AHREGIPLE
+93 ARKEGIPLE
-102 EAMDIFDRD
+102 EAMEIFNRD
-111 LQKCAF
+111 LEKSTF
-117 VIGHNLEFDLSIMG
+117 VVGHNLDFDLSIMG
-131 SEYLRMDREN
+131 SEYLRMGKDN
-141 LLTERI
+141 PLPDKI

-167 YKWPTLAELHHKL
+167 YKWPTLAELHQKL
-180 FEIGFEEA
+180 FDVGFEEA

-201 FLELVRINVIQPVLP
+201 FLELVRLRVIQPAFPGDELKRDKSP
-216 SDLVV
+216 SA
-221 ENKTP
+221 
-226 SGLIDPAHY
+226 LIETSHY
-235 MPKVHDLRR
+235 MPKVEELRS
-244 RGVTGEDQEESASID
+244 RGVTGEEEGLSTGID
-259 LPKESAAQVVD
+259 LPRETVTKTVD

-287 ASGVNDLVT
+287 ASGVKDLVA
-296 KAKNDGMP
+296 KAKADGMP

-315 GVFHFA
+315 GAFHFTR
-321 KAAAEA
+321 AAADA
-327 GIKPIIG
+327 GIKPIVG

-355 RYQQIFFAKNMEGY
+355 RYQQIFYAKNMEGY
-369 RNLSEMCSLGFIEGY
+369 RNLSEMCSLAYIEGY

-395 VMKYRDGLIA
+395 VKKYRKGLIA

-419 NRGEEYAE
+419 NRGEEVAD
-427 EALKWWHDLFGDDLY
+427 EALQWWHDLFGEDLY

-452 EERVNNVLLG
+452 EERVNNVLLE
-462 FAKKYDIPIIA
+462 FSKKYDIPVIA
-473 TNNTFYVEKQDAKA
+473 TNNTFYLDKEDAKA

-495 NNDLISTPIG
+495 NNNLISTPIG
-505 KGRERRFGFPND
+505 KGRDRRFGFPND
-517 EFYFKTQEEM
+517 EFYFKTQDEM
-527 KALFADLPGAIANTH
+527 KGLFADIPEAISNTK
-542 KLAESIEPLKLESDV
+542 KLADRIEPLKLESDV
-557 ILPNFAL
+557 ILPNFSL
-564 PEGFETE
+564 PEEFETE

-578 TIKGAGSRY
+578 TVKGAETHY
-587 NEMTDEVI
+587 DEITDEVM

-605 KSMGFAGYFLI
+605 QSMGFAGYFLI
-616 VQDFIRAARDM
+616 VQDFIRAAREM

-642 VAFCT
+642 VAYCT

-653 PLRYDLL
+653 PLKYDLL

-675 DIDFDDDGRQRVID
+675 DIDFDDDGRQKVID

-712 SSVRDVARVLN
+712 SSVRDVARVLD
-723 LPLPDADRIA
+723 LPLSDADRIA

-739 IGISLEDA
+739 IGISLEEA
-747 FKEVRELKD
+747 FKEVKELREIKEED
-756 IKNGDSLEGRTLQMA
+756 ILEGRTLQMA

-781 GIHAAGVIIA
+781 GIHAAGIIIA

-796 KYIPV
+796 NYVPV

-841 IHFVEQNHGTKY
+841 IQLVKENHGVEY
-853 HLDAIPLDDEKTF
+853 DLDEIPLDDEKTY
-866 EMFQNGATVG
+866 EMFQQGATVG

-884 MRKYLKQLKPTGMND
+884 MRKYLKQLKPTGIND

-919 KRKHGREEVVYDH
+919 NRKHGREEVVYDH
-932 DDLKDILEPTYG
+932 EDLKDILEPTYG

-956 QRMGGYTLGE
+956 QRMGGYSLGE

-982 PPEEEKFVKQA
+982 PPEEEKFVRQA

-1079 TAEGKFVARSG
+1079 TGEGRFVARDG

-1105 AIDQIVEERIK
+1105 AIEQLVEERAN
-1116 KGAFRSIFDFSAR
+1116 KGPFRNIFDFSAR
-1129 IDTRVC
+1129 LDTRVC

-1152 HQNRAQLM
+1152 HQNRAQLL
-1160 ASIDDVIS
+1160 ASIQDVIS

-1177 RLNQVSLFGGDSSSG
+1177 RLNQVSLFGSENGSG
-1192 GLASE
+1192 GLGSE
-1197 PKLRECPPWTN
+1197 PKLRECPQWTN

-1219 GFYLSGHPLDKYRE
+1219 GFYLSGHPLDKYKE
-1233 DAALFASHTLS
+1233 DVSLFATNTLS
-1244 AEELAGLNDR
+1244 ADELSQLRDR
-1254 DTVRVI
+1254 DNVKVI
-1260 GIFTSVRRISDK
+1260 GIFTAVKRISDK

-1290 VLIFSEVFDRNQG
+1290 VLVFSEVFDRHQG
-1303 LIAPDTVV
+1303 LLAPDTVV
-1311 LLEGHV
+1311 LLEGTV

-1333 VENLREKFQTQ
+1333 VENLREKFQNQ
-1344 LQLKIELQTSEL
+1344 LQLNIQLQTSDVSK
-1356 TRDDLHQMA
+1356 DDLHQIA
-1365 TLFSIH
+1365 TLFSLH
-1371 KGETPVKLVIDSEH
+1371 KGETPVRLVIESEY
-1385 AKAPLRMNVRKFV
+1385 AKGPLKMNVRKFV
-1398 VEPSNEL
+1398 VEPNNEL
-1405 LSGLRNLVGKQSVHL
+1405 LGGLRNLIGKDSVQL
-1420 IKNNGNK
+1420 TKGNGVS

>member
-1 VLAIFKSEKIFEK
+1 
-14 AIYCPLFMYLIFD
+14 MYLIFD

-56 VHDETGKRISSG
+56 LHDETGKLISRG
-68 DYIIKPDGFS
+68 DHIVKPDGFT

-93 AHREGIPLE
+93 ANREGIPLE
-102 EAMDIFDRD
+102 EVMDAFSKD
-111 LQKCAF
+111 LEQCTF
-117 VIGHNLEFDLSIMG
+117 VIGHNLEFDLNIMG
-131 SEYLRMDREN
+131 AEYLRMG
-141 LLTERI
+141 RI
-147 AIDTKDEAT
+147 NPLSEKIQIDTKDEST
-156 EYCAIPGGRGR
+156 EFCAIPGGRGR
-167 YKWPTLAELHHKL
+167 YKWPTLAELHDKL
-180 FEIGFEEA
+180 FQVGFEEA
-188 HNAAADVEATARA
+188 HNAAADVDATARA
-201 FLELVRINVIQPVLP
+201 FFELVRIGVINPQLP
-216 SDLVV
+216 AKPG
-221 ENKTP
+221 EMARKAA
-226 SGLIDPAHY
+226 GLIDPGHY
-235 MPKVHDLRR
+235 MPKVEELRK
-244 RGVTGEDQEESASID
+244 RGVTGDEDQDAATID
-259 LPKESAAQVVD
+259 LPKESKGEKVD

-287 ASGVNDLVT
+287 ASGTSDLVE
-296 KAKNDGMP
+296 KAKEDGMP
-304 AVAIT
+304 AVALT
-309 DLGNMF
+309 DMGNMF
-315 GVFHFA
+315 GTFHFV
-321 KAAAEA
+321 KAANKA

-343 HQKSFTRDNKDK
+343 HQKRFTRDHKDK
-355 RYQQIFFAKNMEGY
+355 RYQQVFLAKNMKGY
-369 RNLSEMCSLGFIEGY
+369 QNLAEMCSLGFVEGY

-395 VMKYRDGLIA
+395 VEKYREGLIA
-405 TTGGLLG
+405 TTGGILG

-419 NRGEEYAE
+419 NRGESAAE
-427 EALKWWHDLFGDDLY
+427 DALKWWYELFEEDLY

-452 EERVNNVLLG
+452 EERVNSVLLK
-462 FAKKYDIPIIA
+462 FAEKYGISVIA
-473 TNNTFYVEKQDAKA
+473 SNNTFYMEKEDAKA

-495 NNDLISTPIG
+495 NNELISTPVG
-505 KGRERRFGFPND
+505 KGRDRRFGFPND

-527 KALFADLPGAIANTH
+527 KALFADIPEAITNTK
-542 KLAESIEPLKLESDV
+542 KLADKIEPIDLTKDV
-557 ILPNFAL
+557 ILPHFSL

-571 DDYLRHL
+571 DDYLRHV
-578 TIKGAGSRY
+578 TFEGAKERY
-587 NEMTDEVI
+587 KTVDDEVTE
-595 DRINHELNII
+595 RINHELGII
-605 KSMGFAGYFLI
+605 KKMGFAGYFLI
-616 VQDFIRAARDM
+616 VQDFIDAAKEM

-642 VAFCT
+642 VAYCT

-653 PLRYDLL
+653 PLKYDLL

-675 DIDFDDDGRQRVID
+675 DIDFDDDGRQRVIE
-689 YVVEKYGRD
+689 YVVDKYGKD

-739 IGISLEDA
+739 IGISLEQA
-747 FKEVRELKD
+747 FEEVRELQE
-756 IKNGDSLEGRTLQMA
+756 IKESDSLEGRTLQMA

-796 KYIPV
+796 KYIPI
-801 CTAKDAELYVT
+801 CTAKDTELYVT

-841 IHFVEQNHGTKY
+841 IQFVEENHGIKY
-853 HLDAIPLDDEKTF
+853 NLDDIPFDDEKTF
-866 EMFQNGATVG
+866 EMFQTGATVG

-884 MRKYLKQLKPTGMND
+884 MRKYLKQLKPTSIND

-919 KRKHGREEVVYDH
+919 RRKHGEEKVVYDH
-932 DDLKDILEPTYG
+932 EDLRDILEPTYG

-976 KKPELL
+976 KQPELL
-982 PPEEEKFVKQA
+982 PPEEEKFVNQA

-1011 MFAGYG
+1011 LFAGYG

-1028 VAYHTMYFK
+1028 VAYQTMFFK

-1051 NMNDIKKVSFFIE
+1051 NMGDIKKVSFFIE
-1064 ECQRIGIPVDPPNIN
+1064 ECQRIGIPVDAPNIN
-1079 TAEGKFVARSG
+1079 TAEGKFIAKDG
-1090 RVQYGLSAIKGVGSA
+1090 RVQYGMSAIKGVGNA
-1105 AIDQIVEERIK
+1105 AIEQIVEERNE
-1116 KGAFRSIFDFSAR
+1116 KGEFRSIFDFSSR

-1152 HQNRAQLM
+1152 HQNRAQLL
-1160 ASIDDVIS
+1160 ASIEDVIS

-1177 RLNQVSLFGGDSSSG
+1177 RLNQVSLFGEGSG
-1192 GLASE
+1192 SGAISQE

-1208 IERLNKERELI
+1208 IERLNKERDLI
-1219 GFYLSGHPLDKYRE
+1219 GFYLSGHPLDKYKE
-1233 DAALFASHTLS
+1233 DTKLFASHTL
-1244 AEELAGLNDR
+1244 AEEKLAGMNDR
-1254 DTVRVI
+1254 DSIKII
-1260 GIFTSVRRISDK
+1260 GIITSVKRISDK
-1272 KGRPMAFAQI
+1272 KGRPMAFVQI
-1282 EDLSGSTE
+1282 EDRKGAAE
-1290 VLIFSEVFDRNQG
+1290 VLVFSDVFDRHQG
-1303 LIAPDTVV
+1303 LIEPDTIV
-1311 LLEGHV
+1311 LLDGTL
-1317 SHRDEP
+1317 SKRDEP

-1328 SSMER
+1328 NSMER
-1333 VENLREKFQTQ
+1333 VQNLREKFQAQ
-1344 LQLKIELQTSEL
+1344 LQLNIKLKTEEL
-1356 TRDDLHQMA
+1356 TKDDLHQMA

-1371 KGETPVKLVIDSEH
+1371 KGETSIKFQVNSSH
-1385 AKAPLRMNVRKFV
+1385 AKKPIQMNVRKFV
-1398 VEPSNEL
+1398 VEPNNEL
-1405 LSGLRNLVGKQSVHL
+1405 LSGLRDLIGKEAVRLVKS
-1420 IKNNGNK
+1420 NGA